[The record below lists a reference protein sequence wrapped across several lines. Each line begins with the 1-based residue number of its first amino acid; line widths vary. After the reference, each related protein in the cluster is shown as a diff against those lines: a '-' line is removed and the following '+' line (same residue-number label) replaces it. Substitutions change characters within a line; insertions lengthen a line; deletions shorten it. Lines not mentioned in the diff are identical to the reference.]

1 MVQRS
6 SNAWIVGLHLVAAY
20 VFLLPVLNPLYP
32 TRAAA
37 QESSARVF
45 AIHALALRTAG
56 VAGNDAAAAVL
67 ASMPGAA
74 AVSESLP
81 VLFQSFFVNAIVQ
94 LGRLDSPA
102 PVALYYNPLLDLALF
117 TLWEKR
123 AGSYGVSV
131 ARFLPGERLA
141 GPRADAPVLPAWM
154 RAADNPVAALTDITT
169 ARLAAFRR
177 LHPWRS
183 SRAGRDT
190 VTFAAAGRDLRAALP
205 RLAWNAVQTTR
216 WTDAEKP
223 WLRSTVARIEGAL
236 AARSPGAL
244 TAAAPD
250 TDAETAATLARLPR
264 GFADGLTLDMVIEAS
279 NVDRLLIA
287 SLSEDGDVYVL
298 VLCRLGGG
306 TCALRRFLLISLS
319 TGE

>member
-1 MVQRS
+1 MQRLRR
-6 SNAWIVGLHLVAAY
+6 ARTAGLAVAAACL
-20 VFLLPVLNPLYP
+20 FLLPVPNPLYP

-37 QESSARVF
+37 QESPARVF
-45 AIHALALRTAG
+45 TAHALALRTAG
-56 VAGNDAAAAVL
+56 VAGTDAAAAVL

-74 AVSESLP
+74 GVSQALP
-81 VLFQSFFVNAIVQ
+81 VLFRPFFANTMLQ
-94 LGRLDSPA
+94 LGRLGSRA
-102 PVALYYNPLLDLALF
+102 PVALFYNPLLDLALF
-117 TLWEKR
+117 TLWERR
-123 AGSYGVSV
+123 AGSYGVAV
-131 ARFLPGERLA
+131 ARFLPGERL
-141 GPRADAPVLPAWM
+141 GGSSADAPVLPAWM
-154 RAADNPVAALTDITT
+154 RAADNPVAALTDLTT

-183 SRAGRDT
+183 SGAGRDT

-223 WLRSTVARIEGAL
+223 WLRSAAARVEAAL

-250 TDAETAATLARLPR
+250 TDAQTADALARLPR
-264 GFADGLTLDMVIEAS
+264 GFADRLTLDMVIEAS
-279 NVDRLLIA
+279 SADRLLIA
-287 SLSEDGDVYVL
+287 SLPEDGDVYVL
-298 VLCRLGGG
+298 VLCRLSGG
-306 TCALRRFLLISLS
+306 TCALRRLLLISLT